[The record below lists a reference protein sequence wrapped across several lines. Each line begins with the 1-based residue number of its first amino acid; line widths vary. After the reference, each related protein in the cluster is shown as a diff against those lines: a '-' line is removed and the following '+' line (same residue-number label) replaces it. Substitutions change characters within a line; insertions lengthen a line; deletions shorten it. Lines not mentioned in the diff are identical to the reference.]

1 MKFNKLEFMS
11 SILKPIICFKNNI
24 LATFFNLS
32 EKLRFIITG
41 SYNVVFGIVLF
52 STFYILLNNVLHY
65 LIIAGICFAFSIIH
79 NFLTLKI
86 FVFRTKKNYTQEFLR
101 SSLVY
106 ILIHILY
113 LFSLFLLVDITRIHP
128 ITANIILALLFSVA
142 SYILHKHYSFSKIC

>member
-1 MKFNKLEFMS
+1 MKINKKD
-11 SILKPIICFKNNI
+11 I
-24 LATFFNLS
+24 S
-32 EKLRFIITG
+32 EQR
-41 SYNVVFGIVLF
+41 
-52 STFYILLNNVLHY
+52 
-65 LIIAGICFAFSIIH
+65 AFSIIH